1 MILLSDTGLSKLT
14 LRKPA
19 DASQAP
25 LFSGDIAE
33 PSKYNDLTRFFYRLA
48 PSLLAYLNSR
58 FCFLKFTKPVGEQ
71 NLQASDAAASLIQSQ
86 FNLPHSFPLL
96 SLTRSVG
103 VSYLSQ
109 YLQHLTWTGDILL
122 KYFNH
127 LITFIITKPSHTQLR
142 PTLQIL
148 RHTRLATGTNPR
160 PIGTID
166 RPVASPGNVTYLNCR
181 AVSVNNSRRFNTIN
195 CTLYTYSLA
204 PGGLRS

>member
-1 MILLSDTGLSKLT
+1 VTASANVPPQGKSFRVSRDQMQMGLNILTTDKFSSHLHLIGNWWQLSIHMITFQSKCFKISPVTLPAYHDTVAMVLH
-14 LRKPA
+14 A
-19 DASQAP
+19 
-25 LFSGDIAE
+25 
-33 PSKYNDLTRFFYRLA
+33 
-48 PSLLAYLNSR
+48 
-58 FCFLKFTKPVGEQ
+58 
-71 NLQASDAAASLIQSQ
+71 
-86 FNLPHSFPLL
+86 
-96 SLTRSVG
+96 LTRSVG

-109 YLQHLTWTGDILL
+109 YLQHLLWTSDILHL
-122 KYFNH
+122 RFNH
-127 LITFIITKPSHTQLR
+127 SKPFVIVTRYLSQPH